1 MPLTKNAQL
10 RIEILDEILGG
21 IKKHTFQDLL
31 KRINDKLILNGYSA
45 VGEKTLYN
53 DLKYL
58 REEKEAPI
66 NKPNA
71 FDPHYFYTEKYS
83 IKELL
88 LGDEEVDYLKQASEI
103 LKRLSPYLIGPE
115 IDEIIA
121 KLENKVH
128 TNVPSREQIIQFE
141 THTQSAGGNW
151 LQSLFTAIKEKLS
164 LRITYKPFHKLNSR
178 EMVIHPYLLKQYRNR
193 WFLFG
198 REDNCNYVVNL
209 ALDRI
214 ITIKNSSVKFFE
226 NDLFLPEDYFKHLV
240 GVSMPRD
247 SKLHDVVI
255 KVKAISVPYLTSKP
269 IHNLQEI
276 IKTYKNGDVQIK
288 IPVYINYELVSTVMS
303 YGKALEVI
311 KPKELRNNIKELM
324 EELHSIYK

>member
-10 RIEILDEILGG
+10 RVEILDEILGG
-21 IKKHTFQDLL
+21 IKKHTFHDLL

-58 REEKEAPI
+58 REEKGAPI

-71 FDPHYFYTEKYS
+71 FDNSYFYIEKFS

-103 LKRLSPYLIGPE
+103 LKRLSPFLIGPE

-151 LQSLFTAIKEKLS
+151 LQSLFSAVKEKTS
-164 LRITYKPFHKLNSR
+164 LRIKYKPFSKTESKEL
-178 EMVIHPYLLKQYRNR
+178 VFHPYLLKQYRNR
-193 WFLFG
+193 WFVFG
-198 REDNCNYVVNL
+198 REEQNNYVTNL

-214 ITIKNSSVKFFE
+214 VSIKNSSTLFVE

-240 GVSMPRD
+240 GVSMPRN
-247 SKLHDVVI
+247 SPIENVVI
-255 KVKAISVPYLTSKP
+255 KIKATSVPYLISKP

-288 IPVYINYELVSTVMS
+288 IPVYINYELISTIMS
-303 YGKALEVI
+303 YGKALEI
-311 KPKELRNNIKELM
+311 MKPQVLRNNIKELM

>member
-31 KRINDKLILNGYSA
+31 KRINDKTILNGYSA

-58 REEKEAPI
+58 REEKGAPI
-66 NKPNA
+66 NRPTG
-71 FDPHYFYTEKYS
+71 FDNTYYYTEKFS

-103 LKRLSPYLIGPE
+103 LKRLSPFLIGPE

-128 TNVPSREQIIQFE
+128 TNVPSRGQIIQFE

-151 LQSLFTAIKEKLS
+151 LQSLFTAIKEKS
-164 LRITYKPFHKLNSR
+164 CLRITYKPFHKTESK
-178 EMVIHPYLLKQYRNR
+178 EMFFNPYLLKQYRNR

-198 REDNCNYVVNL
+198 REGNSNYVVNL

-214 ITIKNSSVKFFE
+214 IAIKNSAEQFFE

-240 GVSMPRD
+240 GVSMPRN
-247 SKLHDVVI
+247 SQIHDVLI
-255 KVKAISVPYLTSKP
+255 KIKATSVPYLTSKP

-288 IPVYINYELVSTVMS
+288 MPVYINYELVSTIMS
-303 YGKALEVI
+303 YGKGLEVI
-311 KPKELRNNIKELM
+311 KPPSLKKDIKEFMGNLNS
-324 EELHSIYK
+324 LYN

>member
-1 MPLTKNAQL
+1 MPITKNAQL
-10 RIEILDEILGG
+10 RVEILDEILGG
-21 IKKHTFQDLL
+21 VIKLKFEDLL
-31 KRINDKLILNGYSA
+31 KKINEKLYLSGYE
-45 VGEKTLYN
+45 GIGQKTLYN

-58 REEKEAPI
+58 REEKGAPVH
-66 NKPNA
+66 KPNA
-71 FDPHYFYTEKYS
+71 FDNTYFYTEKFS

-88 LGDEEVDYLKQASEI
+88 LGEEEVDYLKQAAEI
-103 LKRLSPYLIGPE
+103 LKRLSPFLIGPE

-151 LQSLFTAIKEKLS
+151 IQSLFSAVKEKSS
-164 LRITYKPFHKLNSR
+164 LRIKYKPFSKTESKEL
-178 EMVIHPYLLKQYRNR
+178 VFHPYLLKQYRNR
-193 WFLFG
+193 WFVFG
-198 REDNCNYVVNL
+198 REGQNNYVTNL

-214 ITIKNSSVKFFE
+214 VSIKNSSISFVE

-240 GVSMPRD
+240 GVSMPRN
-247 SKLHDVVI
+247 SPIENVVI
-255 KVKAISVPYLTSKP
+255 KIKATSVPYITSKP

-311 KPKELRNNIKELM
+311 KPQELRNNIKELM

>member
-58 REEKEAPI
+58 REEKNAPVHR
-66 NKPNA
+66 PNA
-71 FDPHYFYTEKYS
+71 FDNTYYYTEKFS
-83 IKELL
+83 IKDLL
-88 LGDEEVDYLKQASEI
+88 LGEEEVDYLKQAAEI
-103 LKRLSPYLIGPE
+103 LKRLSPFLIGPE

-151 LQSLFTAIKEKLS
+151 LQSLFSAVKEKS
-164 LRITYKPFHKLNSR
+164 ALRIIYKPFSKTEPKEL
-178 EMVIHPYLLKQYRNR
+178 IFHPYLLKQYRNR
-193 WFLFG
+193 WFVFG
-198 REDNCNYVVNL
+198 REEYNNYVTNL

-214 ITIKNSSVKFFE
+214 VSIKNSSTSFVQ
-226 NDLFLPEDYFKHLV
+226 NDLFSPDDYFKHLV
-240 GVSMPRD
+240 GVSMPRN
-247 SKLHDVVI
+247 SPIEDVVI
-255 KVKAISVPYLTSKP
+255 RIKATTVPYLTSKP

-276 IKTYKNGDVQIK
+276 TKTYKNGDVQIK
-288 IPVYINYELVSTVMS
+288 IPVYINYELESTIMS
-303 YGKALEVI
+303 YGKALEVL
-311 KPKELRNNIKELM
+311 KPEVLRNSLKELM
-324 EELHSIYK
+324 NELHSIYK

>member
-58 REEKEAPI
+58 REEKNAPVHR
-66 NKPNA
+66 PNA
-71 FDPHYFYTEKYS
+71 FDNTYYYTEKFS
-83 IKELL
+83 IKDLL
-88 LGDEEVDYLKQASEI
+88 LGEEEVDYLKQAAEI
-103 LKRLSPYLIGPE
+103 LKRLSPFLIGPE

-151 LQSLFTAIKEKLS
+151 LQSLFSAVKEKS
-164 LRITYKPFHKLNSR
+164 ALRIIYKPFSKTEPKELLF
-178 EMVIHPYLLKQYRNR
+178 HPYLLKQYRNR
-193 WFLFG
+193 WFVFG
-198 REDNCNYVVNL
+198 REEYNNYVTNL

-214 ITIKNSSVKFFE
+214 VSIKNSSTSFVQ
-226 NDLFLPEDYFKHLV
+226 NDLFSPDDYFKHLV
-240 GVSMPRD
+240 GVSMPRN
-247 SKLHDVVI
+247 SPIEDVVI
-255 KVKAISVPYLTSKP
+255 RIKATTVPYLTSKP

-276 IKTYKNGDVQIK
+276 TKTYKNGDVQIK
-288 IPVYINYELVSTVMS
+288 IPVYINYELESTIMS
-303 YGKALEVI
+303 YGKALEVL
-311 KPKELRNNIKELM
+311 KPEVLRNSLKELM
-324 EELHSIYK
+324 NELHSIYK